1 MKNWK
6 IYHPNIPLTNT
17 NNGGGGTIGIRGYEK
32 DEKGNE
38 IYSPDPEGH
47 VVYFVYKL
55 HSAPVLARVRRSK
68 NKRKREE
75 SPVKSMTEPVVESP
89 LYGTSFLILSVDQ
102 DRKPSSTIPT
112 NFIFLIFVVVPPK
125 KKSQKTILH
134 WLCSKNAFDSDDE
147 DDDLNDSVDMEGMTM
162 STLPLSVFSP
172 PFVHASPILHGSA
185 SFDSLTFS
193 SICRSKKIDPATR
206 PSPQTTIMCRG
217 LRSG

>member
-6 IYHPNIPLTNT
+6 IYHPNIPLSNT
-17 NNGGGGTIGIRGYEK
+17 NNGGGGQIGIRTREK
-32 DEKGNE
+32 DPCGNE
-38 IYSPDPEGH
+38 IFLPDPEGH

-55 HSAPVLARVRRSK
+55 HSAPVLARKRRGK
-68 NKRKREE
+68 NKREREE
-75 SPVKSMTEPVVESP
+75 SPVKSMTEPVVGSP

-102 DRKPSSTIPT
+102 DRKPPSTILT

-125 KKSQKTILH
+125 KKSQKTAPP
-134 WLCSKNAFDSDDE
+134 SKNAFDSDDE

-172 PFVHASPILHGSA
+172 PFVYASPILHGSA

-193 SICRSKKIDPATR
+193 SICRSEKIDPATR
-206 PSPQTTIMCRG
+206 PSPQTNIICRG